1 MNRAIF
7 PAEVDDLTR
16 TPEPQQL
23 GALVGVEMLRMAWM
37 AHHMGVEF
45 DVLADWDDEVCPPF
59 PQVPTIPAHVWPLPI
74 DDVDDAW
81 VVQYHHGL
89 ADTLDRARGWVR
101 NAPIVVEA
109 HDKALRA
116 IAAAG

>member
-1 MNRAIF
+1 MSRAIF
-7 PAEVDDLTR
+7 PNEIDDLTR
-16 TPEPQQL
+16 TPEPRRL

-37 AHHMGVEF
+37 AHHMGIEF

-59 PQVPTIPAHVWPLPI
+59 PQAPCIPPHVWPLPI
-74 DDVDDAW
+74 DDVDEAW

-89 ADTLDRARGWVR
+89 AETLDQARGRVR
-101 NAPIVVEA
+101 HAPIVVEA

-116 IAAAG
+116 IAAAS